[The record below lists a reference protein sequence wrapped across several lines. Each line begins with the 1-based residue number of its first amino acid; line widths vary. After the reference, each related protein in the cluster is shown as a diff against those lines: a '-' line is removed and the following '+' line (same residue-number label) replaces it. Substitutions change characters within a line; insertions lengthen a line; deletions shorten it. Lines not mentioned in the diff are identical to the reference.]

1 MAKAERAQR
10 DYYEILGVERTAS
23 DKEIK
28 AAYRKLA
35 LLHHPD
41 KNPGDKGA
49 EELFKQAAEAY
60 AVLSDPE
67 KRQRYDR
74 FGRQGAP
81 CFEGGFDPS
90 TFSDFSDILG
100 DLFGFAG
107 GGRGGR
113 SRATPGADLRYD
125 LEIGFEEAA
134 FGVTRSLKVPRLE
147 SCETCGGSGAAG
159 GSAPVRCSGC
169 GGRGQVHYSQG
180 FFTLARTCPR
190 CGGEGVTIT
199 DPCKEC
205 RGEGRVEM
213 LRTLEVKIPRGVDN
227 GARLRLVGEGEHGRR
242 GGPRGDLYVV
252 LSVAPHERFERD
264 GNNVLSEVEIGY
276 AQAVLGAEVE
286 VETLH
291 GKEELVIPA
300 GNAPRRAVPHQ
311 GQGDRPAGR
320 LRPRRP
326 HRARGDPGAA
336 TGRPGR
342 RAARPPAQAR
352 GARGSSGEGGARRPP
367 SGSRPV
373 RRMSGPMRQP
383 VPPAAHPRP
392 APSGRVRGDRRRLGS
407 GNTER
412 RGSSFN
418 RTGAASPFL
427 LRPSKRKSF
436 R

>member
-1 MAKAERAQR
+1 MAKAQHAQR

-81 CFEGGFDPS
+81 SFEGGFDPS

-113 SRATPGADLRYD
+113 SQASPGADLRYD
-125 LEIGFEEAA
+125 LEIAFEEAA
-134 FGVTRSLKVPRLE
+134 FGVTKSLKIPRLE
-147 SCETCGGSGAAG
+147 SCDSCGGSGAAA
-159 GSAPVRCSGC
+159 GSTPVRCAGC
-169 GGRGQVHYSQG
+169 GGRGQVHSSQG

-205 RGEGRVEM
+205 RGEGRVEK

-242 GGPRGDLYVV
+242 GGTRGDLYVV
-252 LSVAPHERFERD
+252 LEVAPHASFERD
-264 GNNVLSEVEIGY
+264 GFNVLSEVEIGF

-291 GKEELVIPA
+291 GKEDLAIPP
-300 GNAPRRAVPHQ
+300 GTRHGEQFRLKGKGV
-311 GQGDRPAGR
+311 DRLGGSG
-320 LRPRRP
+320 
-326 HRARGDPGAA
+326 RGDHIARAAIRVPAPGDVTDEQRELLRKLAELE
-336 TGRPGR
+336 GRPVKEE
-342 RAARPPAQAR
+342 R
-352 GARGSSGEGGARRPP
+352 G
-367 SGSRPV
+367 V
-373 RRMSGPMRQP
+373 L
-383 VPPAAHPRP
+383 H
-392 APSGRVRGDRRRLGS
+392 RVRDLFGG
-407 GNTER
+407 
-412 RGSSFN
+412 
-418 RTGAASPFL
+418 
-427 LRPSKRKSF
+427 
-436 R
+436 